1 VTWEKHTDSKKLE
14 AIDDGEFAEDFEF
27 NGKEY
32 SVFEGEKSLTYSPK
46 DAEAE
51 KHDFKLR
58 RIYIWNRTS
67 KRRVSGLAWDGD
79 RETSTVDCAR
89 AVLSRWGA
97 SENTFKHLND
107 RHPWHYHPGFKLEVS
122 DRQEIA
128 NPERKEK
135 VTLIKQIKKGL
146 NKLYK
151 KLSKAKEVLNKDGTP
166 RQNSQKER
174 VGSAVKEQETRLESL
189 KEEKRNLPEKINVST
204 LQDYKSF
211 KRIDNEGK
219 YLFDFVTTSVW
230 NARKQMVDWLRPFFN
245 EENLS

>member
-1 VTWEKHTDSKKLE
+1 
-14 AIDDGEFAEDFEF
+14 
-27 NGKEY
+27 
-32 SVFEGEKSLTYSPK
+32 
-46 DAEAE
+46 
-51 KHDFKLR
+51 
-58 RIYIWNRTS
+58 
-67 KRRVSGLAWDGD
+67 
-79 RETSTVDCAR
+79 
-89 AVLSRWGA
+89 
-97 SENTFKHLND
+97 
-107 RHPWHYHPGFKLEVS
+107 
-122 DRQEIA
+122 EIA